1 MTDVVGP
8 GEASARLRRGLVV
21 AVPTD
26 TVYGLAAAL
35 EHPAAVATLFRLKQR
50 PTSVA
55 LPVLVDAREA
65 IDALEVVWPA
75 TAARLSDQFW
85 PGALTIV
92 VAVDAHLARSVGGVG
107 SIGFRIPR
115 DEVLL
120 GILRECGPLAV
131 SSANEHGEPPCQS
144 VDEVVAALGAN
155 ELLDAVL
162 DGGVRQG
169 EVSTVVEVTPDS
181 WRILRAGSIST
192 EEIERALA

>member
-8 GEASARLRRGLVV
+8 DEAIARLRRGLVV

-35 EHPAAVATLFRLKQR
+35 EHPKAVATLFQLKQR

-55 LPVLVDAREA
+55 LPVLVSARDA
-65 IDALEVVWPA
+65 IDELEVEWPER
-75 TAARLSDQFW
+75 AARLSDHFW

-92 VAVDAHLARSVGGVG
+92 VAVDARLATSVGGIG

-115 DEVLL
+115 DETLLHVLT
-120 GILRECGPLAV
+120 ECGPLAV

-144 VDEVVAALGAN
+144 VEQVLTALGTN

-169 EVSTVVEVTPDS
+169 EVSTVVEIAADS

-192 EEIERALA
+192 EAIERVLA

>member
-8 GEASARLRRGLVV
+8 DEAIALLRQGLVV

-35 EHPAAVATLFRLKQR
+35 EHPEAVATLFRLKRR

-55 LPVLVDAREA
+55 LPVLVGERHA
-65 IDALEVVWPA
+65 ISSLGVEWPERA
-75 TAARLSDQFW
+75 VRLSDEFW

-92 VAVDAHLARSVGGVG
+92 VAVDARLASSVGGSG
-107 SIGFRIPR
+107 SIGFRLPR
-115 DEVLL
+115 EEVLL
-120 GILRECGPLAV
+120 RILHECGPLAV

-144 VDEVVAALGAN
+144 VEQVLKTLGAN
-155 ELLDAVL
+155 EFLAAVL
-162 DGGVRQG
+162 DGGVCNG
-169 EVSTVVEVTPDS
+169 EVSTVVEIAPDS
-181 WRILRAGSIST
+181 WRILRAGAISS